1 VAKSLS
7 PERLREFGARYVARL
22 RSLAP
27 EAARITDK
35 MPSNFRFVGFIRM
48 ALPNARIIHTRRDP
62 LDTCISCF
70 SRLFGKKSFTS
81 NLGTLGRYYR
91 SYETLMAHWR
101 GVLPPGAMLEVQ
113 YEELVADF
121 ENQARRL
128 VAYCGLEWDERCLA
142 FHETKRP
149 VRTASVTQVRQPIYR
164 SSVGR
169 WLPYKDMLAPLL
181 TELDLS

>member
-1 VAKSLS
+1 
-7 PERLREFGARYVARL
+7 VARV

-35 MPSNFRFVGFIRM
+35 MPSNFRFIGFIRM

-81 NLGTLGRYYR
+81 DLGTLGRYYR
-91 SYETLMAHWR
+91 SYETLMSHWR
-101 GVLPPGAMLEVQ
+101 DVLPPEAMLEVQ
-113 YEELVADF
+113 YEELVSDF

-128 VAYCGLEWDERCLA
+128 VAYCGLDWDERCLA
-142 FHETKRP
+142 FHKTKRP
-149 VRTASVTQVRQPIYR
+149 VRTASVTQVRQPIFA

-169 WLPYKDMLAPLL
+169 WRDYEPWLQPLL
-181 TELDLS
+181 KELNLS